1 MWVFWKYFEKKALV
15 SLHHSPDLS
24 YSFLSLLVCFLS
36 SAFVDQTINEVKG
49 LFWSSQVNKFP
60 FSKHHEN
67 SRLLSAHLQPLHFWA
82 LGPCQVSLK
91 SLEEGRPSNPIPA
104 SKCKWH
110 HTEKGWWLKWR
121 MGDTVTLLF
130 PPPISFYTQPVTG
143 SFPKRAQ
150 QHLLVGASSVLA
162 PVGFCSAK
170 LLAQLGWCLFSCSSA
185 WNFHS
190 QSSIELHPF
199 FWNSC
204 KA

>member
-1 MWVFWKYFEKKALV
+1 MWVFWKYFEKKALM

-143 SFPKRAQ
+143 SFPQ
-150 QHLLVGASSVLA
+150 ASSA
-162 PVGFCSAK
+162 AFAGGCQQCAGSSGI
-170 LLAQLGWCLFSCSSA
+170 LL
-185 WNFHS
+185 
-190 QSSIELHPF
+190 
-199 FWNSC
+199 C
-204 KA
+204 KAAGSARLVSIFLFFCLELSQPVKHRIASILLK